1 MNLARRFTLSTATVA
16 LGVFLAHDV
25 QSDEPV
31 LDSIPQPA
39 VLADE
44 PILIIPASKLPAP
57 EHPVMLDST
66 GIPIHNGVTAA
77 DYRRV
82 YDSIPF
88 SRSEYRV
95 NPNYRHDS
103 TMEILTG
110 NSRHQTIVQHNHEH
124 NQPVK
129 RIPVSSRPSRVL
141 VPFSGSSYYWNTL
154 PWLWRF

>member
-1 MNLARRFTLSTATVA
+1 MNLARRFTLTTATVA
-16 LGVFLAHDV
+16 LGIFQGQNVR
-25 QSDEPV
+25 SDEPLV
-31 LDSIPQPA
+31 VPVGETA
-39 VLADE
+39 VVAEE
-44 PILIIPASKLPAP
+44 PIQIIPSNTLAAP
-57 EHPVMLDST
+57 QHPMMLDSA
-66 GIPIHNGVTAA
+66 GVPIHNGVTAA

-82 YDSIPF
+82 YDSIRF

-124 NQPVK
+124 RQPVQ
-129 RIPVSSRPSRVL
+129 RNPEPARPSRVL
-141 VPFSGSSYYWNTL
+141 VPFSGSSFYWNSL

>member
-1 MNLARRFTLSTATVA
+1 MKPARRFTLSTATLA
-16 LGVFLAHDV
+16 LGVLLAHNAP
-25 QSDEPV
+25 SEEPPV
-31 LDSIPQPA
+31 VPMPNSIVFDAPM
-39 VLADE
+39 E
-44 PILIIPASKLPAP
+44 IIPAIKLPSQQHA
-57 EHPVMLDST
+57 VMLDSA
-66 GIPIHNGVTAA
+66 GLPIHNGVTTA

-124 NQPVK
+124 RQPVQ
-129 RIPVSSRPSRVL
+129 RIPAPSRPSRVL
-141 VPFSGSSYYWNTL
+141 VPFSGSSYYWNSL
-154 PWLWRF
+154 PWRWHF